1 MYHATIRA
9 SKYTSVSSNLSITA
23 ETYSKKLKSG
33 SALTQIS
40 KRLSLN
46 LSPVMLGL
54 LAACGPGK
62 FSDDVYFGT
71 LGADVPDQ
79 DVYVVD
85 GPVRDAV
92 VYVDENNDGK
102 IDAGDTLIGQTDA
115 RGQIILPG
123 AHVGKRILAD
133 LNGALDTFTGK
144 KLTGVFARTT
154 KAGESETVVSAFS
167 TLVEAV
173 KVSEA
178 GSASPRSEAEIVDQ
192 LKTKLFGDL
201 ASTISYEDLN
211 NLDTH
216 LAPLNGDTS
225 LSAADS
231 DKKALLSKVNAQL
244 TQFIQNKGDAL
255 SAAADILADTFTPTS
270 LPDVTAD
277 QALSQ
282 ETLSGRPIAV
292 PEQPAALLE
301 DQVYNIPVSLW
312 GYLDS
317 YSNDGS
323 GAPGTAL
330 VSIKITG
337 LSDNDGNTPILRSA
351 DGSKIY
357 AVGDVITANE
367 LTALQIVSE
376 SETAT
381 SLQIDYTVSD
391 GSKESRPARINIDVT
406 PVNDLPIFT
415 SVTDVTVQENIAAN
429 SLIHTVVATDADST
443 TVTYSLLGA
452 DAQLFTIDANS
463 GALSFKSS
471 PDFEQPS
478 AAAGTNVYSVIVAA
492 NDGDGGTS
500 TQQLNINVNDVNET
514 PTFASATE
522 VLDTREN
529 QIEQLSISVAT
540 DQDAG
545 DSITYSISATD
556 QLIFNIDA
564 QTGVLSFREIP
575 DHERQPQYSVVV
587 TATDSQGLTA
597 TKTMTINVTNV
608 NEAPRFS
615 APTESVSAIENQT
628 GGIAISKA
636 TDVDAGD
643 TTTYTISGGADSS
656 LFNID
661 ANTGALSFKTAP
673 NFESPG
679 SAAGT
684 NAYNVQV
691 RATDA
696 SGLSDTKSVTVN
708 VTNANEAPVFAS
720 ATETITTVE
729 NQTNSLAIA
738 AATDIDANNPLTYSI
753 SDADSL
759 IFNINARTG
768 ALSFKNAPD
777 YEAQSSYTVAVTA
790 TDGGGLSATKTVT
803 VNVTNA
809 NEAPTFSSSTQTVLI
824 EENQIGPI
832 AITATTDVDA
842 GDARRYTISGG
853 ADATL
858 FNIDA
863 NSGALSFKAA
873 PDYENPGSADGTNAY
888 SLIVTA
894 TDNGGLRA
902 TKTVEVNVANQP
914 EVSSAQLNKINQ
926 AVSYAPN
933 LQISDLDGF
942 NGINPYLANQYYYA
956 IYQANSKRTANWLMG
971 MWEPDPNASKVQAAL
986 DKISANPGQY
996 NFSYHGGKVANLDV
1010 SGATTLIYFFYNAS
1024 LNQDIR
1030 GWNVSRVKNMDATF
1044 MKATGFN
1051 QDISGWDVSRVTDF
1065 YSTFFN
1071 ASAFNQDLGAW
1082 DVGSATRMSNM
1093 FVGSNMSQTN
1103 FDKTL
1108 EGWADVNTAD
1118 GEGQLHAIS
1127 DYLGITQLTNYT
1139 AAMFLKENYK
1149 WTNVIT
1155 DGNLKATTDDGISVK
1170 YGTSSGDS
1178 LDYSSETKGI
1188 IVHAVSGNDT
1198 VIGGSGNDHIY
1209 GGGGND
1215 RLTGGN
1221 GSDTFYLLYA
1231 NAGHDTITDFKLGS
1245 SGDVV
1250 DISVFLNG
1258 YTSYRDIDDFVT
1270 VSNTNGKVQ
1279 LTIDADG
1286 LSAEAVT
1293 ASVTFDNINFV
1304 DIDADTFVET
1314 LVQNGNLVII

>member
-9 SKYTSVSSNLSITA
+9 SKYTSVSSNLSITV

-40 KRLSLN
+40 KRLSLS

-123 AHVGKRILAD
+123 VHVGKRILAD

-500 TQQLNINVNDVNET
+500 TQQLNINVNDVNEA

-777 YEAQSSYTVAVTA
+777 YEAQSSYTVVVTA

-824 EENQIGPI
+824 EENRIGPI
-832 AITATTDVDA
+832 AITAATDVDA

-863 NSGALSFKAA
+863 NTGALSFKAG
-873 PDYENPGSADGTNAY
+873 PDFEAPGSAAGTNAY
-888 SLIVTA
+888 DVQVTA
-894 TDNGGLRA
+894 TDNGGLTA
-902 TKTVEVNVANQP
+902 TKTVTV
-914 EVSSAQLNKINQ
+914 
-926 AVSYAPN
+926 
-933 LQISDLDGF
+933 
-942 NGINPYLANQYYYA
+942 
-956 IYQANSKRTANWLMG
+956 
-971 MWEPDPNASKVQAAL
+971 
-986 DKISANPGQY
+986 
-996 NFSYHGGKVANLDV
+996 
-1010 SGATTLIYFFYNAS
+1010 
-1024 LNQDIR
+1024 
-1030 GWNVSRVKNMDATF
+1030 
-1044 MKATGFN
+1044 
-1051 QDISGWDVSRVTDF
+1051 RVTDVNDAPVF
-1065 YSTFFN
+1065 SPGTETVSIAENHTGPIAISRATDVDARDTLSYSIFDGVD
-1071 ASAFNQDLGAW
+1071 ASKFTINSSTGALSFKTAPNYESP
-1082 DVGSATRMSNM
+1082 GSANRTNSYTLRVMVSDSSG
-1093 FVGSNMSQTN
+1093 VGVLKAVTINVTN
-1103 FDKTL
+1103 
-1108 EGWADVNTAD
+1108 VNEAPTFSA
-1118 GEGQLHAIS
+1118 GIETFSIAENQAGPIAI
-1127 DYLGITQLTNYT
+1127 T
-1139 AAMFLKENYK
+1139 AATDVDAGETLRYSIDGGADSLAFDINTSTGALSFKNAPDYESPGSAAGTNAYSINVSVIDQSGARTTK
-1149 WTNVIT
+1149 AITINVTNVNEAPRFESDKQIIEINEGTRAVTIT
-1155 DGNLKATTDDGISVK
+1155 PAVDHDANDNITYTLSGTDASLFDIDSVSGDLLFKTAPDHAAPTDADDNNQYLVKITATD
-1170 YGTSSGDS
+1170 SSG
-1178 LDYSSETKGI
+1178 L
-1188 IVHAVSGNDT
+1188 
-1198 VIGGSGNDHIY
+1198 
-1209 GGGGND
+1209 
-1215 RLTGGN
+1215 
-1221 GSDTFYLLYA
+1221 
-1231 NAGHDTITDFKLGS
+1231 
-1245 SGDVV
+1245 
-1250 DISVFLNG
+1250 
-1258 YTSYRDIDDFVT
+1258 FVT
-1270 VSNTNGKVQ
+1270 SE
-1279 LTIDADG
+1279 II
-1286 LSAEAVT
+1286 
-1293 ASVTFDNINFV
+1293 INV
-1304 DIDADTFVET
+1304 LD
-1314 LVQNGNLVII
+1314 VI